1 MAARGCDR
9 LSQPRRWIRHAAVMK
24 PGIEL
29 LLLDVDGVLLDY
41 QRSVRVR
48 HLAHRLGVDGT
59 RVQQVLFESGLETRY
74 DSGMTATAEYL
85 RALSEGL
92 QAEVSEALWIQARVA
107 ASRPREDVVQQIL
120 TLPAAVRIGVLTNN
134 GPLMAEVLRAL
145 LPALCDRV
153 GKGLLCSGALGGRKP
168 DPALYQ
174 RALQHLQVTPSRTLF
189 IDDLFTNVR
198 GARQAGLHAETVR
211 DGRSVGRVLKR
222 HGLR

>member
-1 MAARGCDR
+1 
-9 LSQPRRWIRHAAVMK
+9 MK

-48 HLAHRLGVDGT
+48 HLARSLCVDSAQ
-59 RVQQVLFESGLETRY
+59 VQQVLFETGLETRY
-74 DSGMTATAEYL
+74 DSGMTDTAAYL
-85 RALSEGL
+85 RALSEAL
-92 QAEVSEALWIQARVA
+92 QAEVSEALWIQARLA
-107 ASRPREDVVQQIL
+107 ASRPRAEVVQRIL
-120 TLPAAVRIGVLTNN
+120 ALSESVRIGVLTNN

-145 LPALCDRV
+145 LPTLCHRV
-153 GKGLLCSGALGGRKP
+153 GEGLLCSGALGGRKP

-174 RALQHLQVTPSRTLF
+174 RALQRLQAAPSRTLF

-198 GARQAGLHAETVR
+198 GARQAGLQAETVR

-222 HGLR
+222 HGLQ

>member
-1 MAARGCDR
+1 
-9 LSQPRRWIRHAAVMK
+9 MK

-48 HLAHRLGVDGT
+48 HLAHGLCVDSAQ
-59 RVQQVLFESGLETRY
+59 VQQVLFESGLETRY
-74 DSGMTATAEYL
+74 DSGVTDTAAYL

-92 QAEVSEALWIQARVA
+92 QAEVSETLWIQARLA
-107 ASRPREDVVQQIL
+107 ASRPRADVLQRIVAV
-120 TLPAAVRIGVLTNN
+120 PASVRIGVLTNN
-134 GPLMAEVLRAL
+134 GPLMVEVLRAL
-145 LPALCDRV
+145 LPTLCQRV
-153 GKGLLCSGALGGRKP
+153 GDGLLCSGALGGRKP

-174 RALQHLQVTPSRTLF
+174 RALQRLQATPSRTLF

-198 GARQAGLHAETVR
+198 GARQAGLQAETVR

-222 HGLR
+222 HGLQ